1 MKISGHLHERV
12 IFTSGQIT
20 QLPYAQADGQPQNQ
34 YELLLIKQR
43 KSKLCHYETSGIKI
57 NNY

>member
-20 QLPYAQADGQPQNQ
+20 QLPYAQADGQPQKQ
-34 YELLLIKQR
+34 YELFVPALVQIHKALNKKFR
-43 KSKLCHYETSGIKI
+43 
-57 NNY
+57 